1 MATEKKSI
9 KSVKKL
15 EEEQMQNDLIKYM
28 EQFKNNFKEEQL
40 ETLYKI
46 ELKTVQTSFYSLIRN
61 QEDMLGRSL
70 TPKEK
75 ENMMRMHYKEIEI
88 NMPNTIKY

>member
-1 MATEKKSI
+1 MAIEKKLI

-46 ELKTVQTSFYSLIRN
+46 ELKTVQTSFYSLTLQRN
-61 QEDMLGRSL
+61 
-70 TPKEK
+70 
-75 ENMMRMHYKEIEI
+75 
-88 NMPNTIKY
+88 